1 MLCTGQKEAQ
11 DCEILK
17 FIQKQRMKAKKH
29 KIVGYDLPYGTL
41 KIFLHLFER
50 IFDLSNSVFVRHL
63 EARPVGP
70 SAQDF
75 LDQLFRSPPKR
86 G

>member
-1 MLCTGQKEAQ
+1 MLCTDQKEAQ

-17 FIQKQRMKAKKH
+17 INIHIELKSI

-41 KIFLHLFER
+41 KVFLHLFER
-50 IFDLSNSVFVRHL
+50 IFDLSNSVFVLHL

-70 SAQDF
+70 APKTF
-75 LDQLFRSPPKR
+75 LTSCSGARQNVFDL
-86 G
+86 